1 MINFLLKSRSLIAP
15 TFLFYIC
22 FLVSCSVF
30 ADDTNQFL
38 VATINN
44 SQKHLATRSRYHHSK
59 PKRVRMLHHRTISRM
74 LQNQLAAIITD
85 ITDIHGHLRAGQKN
99 ISRQTLVKVLSHL
112 GQIQVSEELYLT
124 YHQKMYLNRQF
135 STIAENI
142 RFLIAGQSSNEQ
154 QLSSLK
160 KIYQELIHITQTY
173 SLDKELQQY
182 SVYFCSRDE
191 NVWMQRS
198 HTKVYNPFGSNY
210 RNCGKKIR

>member
-22 FLVSCSVF
+22 CFISYSVC
-30 ADDTNQFL
+30 ASDTSQLL
-38 VATINN
+38 VATTNKV
-44 SQKHLATRSRYHHSK
+44 QKHLATRSIHHSK
-59 PKRVRMLHHRTISRM
+59 PRRIRTLNRRTISRT

-85 ITDIHGHLRAGQKN
+85 ITDIHGHLRAGQKK

-112 GQIQVSEELYLT
+112 DQIQVSEELSLT

-135 STIAENI
+135 STITENI
-142 RFLIAGQSSNEQ
+142 RFLIAGQSSNNQ

-160 KIYQELIHITQTY
+160 KIYQELIHITQIY

-210 RNCGKKIR
+210 RNGGKKIR